1 MYACGWILPPPQI
14 EKRSRKFSDAA
25 ALKSNN
31 IKPSSGNVITTP
43 FSPSLYNHPL
53 YFAVPLKNKK
63 KKSWLSLS
71 PCPYINIYNFFLF
84 PIANPAT
91 KKKKIVWRI

>member
-1 MYACGWILPPPQI
+1 MYACGWIHPPPQI
-14 EKRSRKFSDAA
+14 EKKRSRKFSDA

-53 YFAVPLKNKK
+53 YFAVPLKNNK
-63 KKSWLSLS
+63 KKS
-71 PCPYINIYNFFLF
+71 
-84 PIANPAT
+84 
-91 KKKKIVWRI
+91 